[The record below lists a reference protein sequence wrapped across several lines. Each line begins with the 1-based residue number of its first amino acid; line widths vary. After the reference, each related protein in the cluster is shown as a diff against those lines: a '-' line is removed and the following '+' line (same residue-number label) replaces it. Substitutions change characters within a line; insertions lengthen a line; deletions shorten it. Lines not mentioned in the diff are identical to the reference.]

1 MRALSLT
8 AVAALVLLA
17 ACSDATAPPEA
28 VDAQFAAATPS
39 SPEIFNEWIPST
51 PYVFDGCGETF
62 TYEGGMDH
70 LIIREHVT
78 PSGKYRWNY
87 HIQTSAAMITST
99 SGGIYRANAG
109 TGNGSI
115 LADTDGEKN
124 VLTLTATIIAKGVN
138 VDQRLKYKEQGK
150 TVVLPSGE
158 VLIDRFAIEV
168 ECR

>member
-99 SGGIYRANAG
+99 SGGIDPGKRRHG
-109 TGNGSI
+109 QRVDSGRHRRRKER
-115 LADTDGEKN
+115 LDADGHN
-124 VLTLTATIIAKGVN
+124 H
-138 VDQRLKYKEQGK
+138 
-150 TVVLPSGE
+150 
-158 VLIDRFAIEV
+158 
-168 ECR
+168 C